1 MSNEKVYLQYK
12 DSNENKQMHYKD
24 TNLSKHKSDNYPL
37 TDRNLK

>member
-12 DSNENKQMHYKD
+12 DSNENKQMHY
-24 TNLSKHKSDNYPL
+24 NSKHKSDNYPL

>member
-24 TNLSKHKSDNYPL
+24 TNSKHKSDNYPL

>member
-12 DSNENKQMHYKD
+12 DSNENKQMHY
-24 TNLSKHKSDNYPL
+24 NNNSKHKSDNYPL